1 MEAVSGFA
9 LHNLPPPVIHSSR
22 KVLLSGCKII
32 SPQFRQCGPGSFEP
46 SGEPRSRGLP
56 RSGVGLALTPGYAG
70 EQCVCQPRSR
80 GLPRSGVGLAL
91 TPGYAGEQ
99 CVSQPRSRGF
109 SLFGLSRANPR
120 QFSQLKLNCEN
131 PRERG

>member
-1 MEAVSGFA
+1 MNQVLGAWKE
-9 LHNLPPPVIHSSR
+9 ISS
-22 KVLLSGCKII
+22 
-32 SPQFRQCGPGSFEP
+32 QFRQCRSGSFEL

-70 EQCVCQPRSR
+70 AE
-80 GLPRSGVGLAL
+80 
-91 TPGYAGEQ
+91 

-120 QFSQLKLNCEN
+120 QVSQLKLNGEK